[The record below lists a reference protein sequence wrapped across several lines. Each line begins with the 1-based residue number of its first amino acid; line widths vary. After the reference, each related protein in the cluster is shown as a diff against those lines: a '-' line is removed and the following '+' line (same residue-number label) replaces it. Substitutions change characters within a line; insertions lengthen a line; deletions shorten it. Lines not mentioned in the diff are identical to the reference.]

1 VSNGHRTGQA
11 LLGGRLV
18 CERRSDAALK
28 IESLLRQAFD
38 CVFMH
43 RQMRRTGQGR
53 PSIKST
59 L

>member
-11 LLGGRLV
+11 LLGGCLV
-18 CERRSDAALK
+18 CARRTDAALN
-28 IESLLRQAFD
+28 IESLLSLAFG